1 MKNRTIKIL
10 SSFVLTVYL
19 LTLLVSF
26 FHYHERNISHLP
38 NKKLQTTKEVSVFH
52 FIDQNQC
59 SLSLFLSNDNL
70 TQSEYDFSSQL
81 IFGKR
86 SFSENYISSTT
97 SFKGFNK
104 SLRAPPL
111 L

>member
-1 MKNRTIKIL
+1 MKNRNLKIL

-26 FHYHERNISHLP
+26 SHYHERNISLLP
-38 NKKLQTTKEVSVFH
+38 NKKLQTSKEVSVFH

-70 TQSEYDFSSQL
+70 TQSDRYFSSKIL
-81 IFGKR
+81 FGKR
-86 SFSENYISSTT
+86 SYPDNYILFLT

-111 L
+111 S